1 MDRRKRVKAIKRL
14 FYPLGM
20 ATLIGF
26 FAILTS
32 YTNEGFLELDLRTME
47 WLHGIILLDALSVF
61 GEPVVIFTVS
71 LGLIVYLWV
80 KRQNFRGMFFV
91 FLTVGVGN
99 ALNELMEYF
108 FVNER
113 PDLPRGLETFSFPSN
128 HAMVGLL
135 YLFTLAYFITD
146 HIASKYVRWL
156 VWLLAFLLVV
166 AVGLSR
172 VAGGEHFF
180 SDVLAGWFVGYSIFT
195 AVAVWYEMRERKFQ
209 KVSEEERFGE
219 SEMEK
224 G

>member
-1 MDRRKRVKAIKRL
+1 
-14 FYPLGM
+14 M

-32 YTNEGFLELDLRTME
+32 YTNEGFQELDLRTME

-61 GEPVVIFTVS
+61 GEPWMIFIVS
-71 LGLIVYLWV
+71 LGLIVFLWV

-99 ALNELMEYF
+99 ALSQLLEYF

-113 PDLPRGLETFSFPSN
+113 PDLPRGLETFGFPSS

-146 HIASKYVRWL
+146 HTASKYARWL
-156 VWLLAFLLVV
+156 IWLLTVIVVV
-166 AVGLSR
+166 AVGLSQ
-172 VAGGEHFF
+172 VAGGEHFI
-180 SDVLAGWFVGYSIFT
+180 SDVLAGWFVGYSLFA
-195 AVAVWYEMRERKFQ
+195 AVAVWYEMRERNIRKET
-209 KVSEEERFGE
+209 EEESFE
-219 SEMEK
+219 
-224 G
+224 

>member
-1 MDRRKRVKAIKRL
+1 MEAIKRL

-47 WLHGIILLDALSVF
+47 WFHGNILLDAMSVF
-61 GEPVVIFTVS
+61 GEPWVIFTVS
-71 LGLIVYLWV
+71 LGLIVFLWV

-99 ALNELMEYF
+99 ILNQLMKYF
-108 FVNER
+108 FVDVR
-113 PDLPRGLETFSFPSN
+113 PELPRGLETFGYPSS

-146 HIASKYVRWL
+146 RIVTRSVRWL
-156 VWLLAFLLVV
+156 VWLLAVLLVA

-180 SDVLAGWFVGYSIFT
+180 SDVLAGWFAGYSIFV
-195 AVAVWYEMRERKFQ
+195 AVAVWYEFRERRFRKEI
-209 KVSEEERFGE
+209 EEAGFE
-219 SEMEK
+219 
-224 G
+224 

>member
-1 MDRRKRVKAIKRL
+1 
-14 FYPLGM
+14 M

-47 WLHGIILLDALSVF
+47 WFHGNIMLDAMSVF
-61 GEPVVIFTVS
+61 GEPWIIFAVS
-71 LGLIVYLWV
+71 LGLIVFLWV

-99 ALNELMEYF
+99 ILNQLMKYF
-108 FVNER
+108 FVEER
-113 PDLPRGLETFSFPSN
+113 PDLPRGLETFGYPSS

-146 HIASKYVRWL
+146 RIVTKSIRWL
-156 VWLLAFLLVV
+156 VWLLAVLL
-166 AVGLSR
+166 AAAAGLSR

-180 SDVLAGWFVGYSIFT
+180 SDVLAGWFAGYSIFV
-195 AVAVWYEMRERKFQ
+195 AVAVWYELRERRFRKEI
-209 KVSEEERFGE
+209 EEERFG
-219 SEMEK
+219 
-224 G
+224 

>member
-1 MDRRKRVKAIKRL
+1 MEAIKRL
-14 FYPLGM
+14 FYALGM

-26 FAILTS
+26 FAILTD
-32 YTNEGFLELDLRTME
+32 YTNNGFLELDLRTME

-61 GEPVVIFTVS
+61 GEPVVIFAVS
-71 LGLIVYLWV
+71 LALIVYLWV

-91 FLTVGVGN
+91 FLAVGVGN
-99 ALNELMEYF
+99 ILNELMEYF

-113 PDLPRGLETFSFPSN
+113 PDLPRGLATFSYPSS

-135 YLFTLAYFITD
+135 YLFTLAYFLTD

-156 VWLLAFLLVV
+156 TWLMACFVV
-166 AVGLSR
+166 AAVGLSR

-180 SDVLAGWFVGYSIFT
+180 SDVLAGWFLGYSIFA
-195 AVAVWYEMRERKFQ
+195 AVAVWYELRERKFQ
-209 KVSEEERFGE
+209 RVREEERFAE
-219 SEMEK
+219 SEIEK